1 MKTREEKLAAIDASM
16 KRWLTRNKRA
26 TNALSRLAK
35 QRDRL
40 LKPRDVSKMSPAM
53 AKAFE
58 IVDRPKDYDAIEK
71 AAARLVDAEP
81 SLLPHQV
88 DAIVKAK
95 DGLDLPGFLARGQ
108 AAQKAVDKVIADLPK
123 AGDPGPKL
131 LEDLLNPAAAINRK
145 RLERNDAKRRG
156 VAKPVDKKA
165 MPLSGREAL
174 RHIKS
179 KK

>member
-53 AKAFE
+53 AKALE
-58 IVDRPKDYDAIEK
+58 VADYDAIEK

-123 AGDPGPKL
+123 AGDPGPKM

-165 MPLSGREAL
+165 MPLSGRDAL